1 MGHESVG
8 RGAVPVILSWFEEDA
23 IAGPDDLDRA
33 AAALAATDSL
43 QDVDRLAV
51 GVRVPG
57 RSGAG
62 GRSGRL
68 RLAVGR
74 VLSLQ

>member
-23 IAGPDDLDRA
+23 IAGPDDLDW